1 MTPDGVSV
9 PITFNPETGQY
20 VTEAG
25 EPVILQVEGAPTH
38 GAMEQQ
44 QQQPDD
50 DGGREATPQDNMEQ
64 PVPVEAVPTV
74 DPTPLPNIRVVTAA
88 AAEGTATAATGQDQQ
103 QIRIVNADGTVSTL
117 ANVRPSPVQQQS
129 QQQQIRI
136 VKLEPGAQEQ
146 QQQQQQHIR
155 LVNMDCSVSAGNVRV
170 VSSAQGGAAR
180 QIRLVKASAA
190 AAGSGASQ
198 SPVKTLTWSQAQQ
211 MGLLSS
217 PPAGTGGAAKL
228 KSIRLSPT
236 KAEGGGGGVR
246 QVVIRGGGGGLQ
258 QQATATPSQVI
269 RIPTSSLQPG
279 SLQQIK
285 VGNKIQYVRVVG
297 AAQNVS

>member
-136 VKLEPGAQEQ
+136 VKLEPGTQE
-146 QQQQQQHIR
+146 QQQQQHIR
-155 LVNMDCSVSAGNVRV
+155 LVNMDGSVSAGNVRV